1 MNGTFWTFCVAV
13 RERFRYLV
21 TTFKE
26 SFQDRQS
33 KDLAMDQLLSPKQ
46 VAEAIGASESSLKR
60 WCDQGLIKTV
70 KTAGGHRR
78 IPVQEALRFA
88 RDQNHAV
95 VEPRILS
102 MPASEDR
109 KARRV
114 EGCAER
120 LVEALLTDNEAAAH
134 AIVFD
139 LFLAGQPV
147 SLIFDEV
154 IAVAFRTIGEKW
166 ECHEADVY
174 QERCSC
180 QIALRVLH
188 ELRSKQVSPERDLVA
203 LGSTIEGDQY
213 SLPVT
218 MSEIVLR
225 SVGWDARLLGSSIPF
240 NSMINAVKR
249 HEPGLFW
256 LSVSFIPDEAEFISG
271 FNRLF
276 EAASKLN
283 TAIVVGGRALTS
295 EIRTKLRYS
304 AFCDTMRH
312 LEEFAKTLR
321 RQAEAVPK
329 KARKPRKNAGVAAK

>member
-1 MNGTFWTFCVAV
+1 M
-13 RERFRYLV
+13 E
-21 TTFKE
+21 
-26 SFQDRQS
+26 
-33 KDLAMDQLLSPKQ
+33 QLLSPKQ

-88 RDQNHAV
+88 REQNHSV
-95 VEPRILS
+95 VEPRLLA
-102 MPASEDR
+102 MPATDNR
-109 KARRV
+109 KARRI
-114 EGCAER
+114 ENCAER
-120 LVEALLTDNEAAAH
+120 LAEGLLANNEQACH

-147 SLIFDEV
+147 SRIFDEV

-166 ECHEADVY
+166 ECHEADIY

-188 ELRSKQVSPERDLVA
+188 ELRSKQVSPELELVA
-203 LGSTIEGDQY
+203 LGATIEGDQY

-240 NSMINAVKR
+240 DSMINAAKR
-249 HEPGLFW
+249 HEPRLFW
-256 LSVSFIPDEAEFISG
+256 LSVSFIPDEAAFITG

-276 EAASKLN
+276 EAASKTN

-304 AFCDTMRH
+304 AFCDTMQH
-312 LEEFAKTLR
+312 LEEFAKTLVA
-321 RQAEAVPK
+321 RQKPSR
-329 KARKPRKNAGVAAK
+329 RKPANPKRKL